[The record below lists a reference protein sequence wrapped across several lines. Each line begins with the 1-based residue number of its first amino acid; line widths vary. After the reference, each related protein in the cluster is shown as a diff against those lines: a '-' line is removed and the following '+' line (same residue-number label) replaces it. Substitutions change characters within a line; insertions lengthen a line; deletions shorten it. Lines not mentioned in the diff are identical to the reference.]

1 MSKEKEIDFSKI
13 PELNA
18 PLNIFGKIASA
29 FVDRYKVVYLAIF
42 MIFILGFTTYTGL
55 PKESV
60 PDISLNMVYVMSVY
74 PGATALDI
82 EELVTSPL
90 EDAMMS
96 VDGVDTVKS
105 TTSNNMATVIVT
117 VEDGYDMAL
126 AKLELTNA
134 ANKVKLPDNATDPEI
149 IEIATGE
156 LPVMSMTIT
165 GEYDLVKLK
174 EFAERLETEFKTVS
188 GIKRVDL
195 SGGYDRE
202 IRVKVDSVKASQY
215 GLSTSQ
221 IQNAIQ
227 SANTNIPAGT
237 KTLDGLSYNIRI
249 DESFKS
255 VEDINNLIIY
265 SDSTRVVFLKDVAS
279 VVDTYKKPDKYSNI
293 FIREY
298 SEKEET
304 HSVVNIDIYRE
315 SGVDLVKPS
324 EDIQAIVENSKG
336 TLLPSDVEVIITYD
350 QSDRVKE
357 DLKTVVNNALGGL
370 ITVII
375 VLFIFIGLNEAL
387 IVSAVIPLSMFITF
401 VAMKYMGL
409 TFNTISL
416 TGFIIALGLLV
427 DNAIVVMENV
437 DRLRDMK
444 IDRIRASKFGLNQV
458 GPAVF
463 AASLTT
469 VAAFLPVAM
478 VPGIMGKFL
487 KSMPLTIIA
496 IILSSLAVSIIITPA
511 LCSRFLSKYKEDAK
525 EKHPR
530 GRLIVASTFIFV
542 LSMISFLDNWK
553 ININTIIISIFFVS
567 LYLFREYLKHKKI
580 RDNSD
585 GFIETYK
592 NFVRNLLESKAKI
605 AVLLSITVVVFIGS
619 LATIPLGILK
629 MELIPPEEASQ
640 IVIAIE
646 APKGTML
653 DDTLAIAKNVEK
665 HLYKFEDITTFTSKI
680 GVDGYNTAEITIEIK
695 SVTDRKLSS
704 FDLEAMIR
712 DDIHEVAGADI
723 DITAKSSAR
732 NIMNGAPISI
742 TLQGESLEELDKYA
756 NMYYEKLQTIDGVLD
771 PSVSFDKGAKELNIN
786 IDTNK
791 ALTYGLSVQA
801 ISSRIRSEISGAKV
815 GIYSENNDEI
825 DINMYINEGSVNSLD
840 ELSKIYFLNNQGK
853 IVHLLDIATIE
864 MFDGIGTISHEE
876 GNRIVKIESQLE
888 NGYNVTEVSKEFESK
903 VESIKLPST
912 VVKVVSGQAQET
924 AEQAAN
930 MMKSFMVAMLFVF
943 LILAVQFNSMT
954 QPIVILVSVPLAL
967 IGAFLGLIVTGN
979 NLGFY
984 AMFGIVALV
993 GIAVNDAIVLID
1005 YTNYLRKDGH
1015 ELKEA
1020 ISEAVKTRFQPV
1032 IATSLTT
1039 IGGVLPLAL
1048 YNDSFSQLGY
1058 SLIFGLL
1065 ASTVLTLLIIPVV
1078 YYIFDKSMSKIFKSS
1093 KQIGGQHE

>member
-1 MSKEKEIDFSKI
+1 MSKEKEIDFSEI

-29 FVDRYKVVYLAIF
+29 FVDRYKVVYLTIF
-42 MIFILGFTTYTGL
+42 MIFILGFSMYTNL

-60 PDISLNMVYVMSVY
+60 PDISLNMVYVMSTY

-82 EELVTSPL
+82 EELVSSPL
-90 EDAMMS
+90 EDAMMG
-96 VDGVDTVKS
+96 VNGVDTVNS
-105 TTSNNMATVIVT
+105 TTSNNISTVIVT

-126 AKLELTNA
+126 AKLEITNA
-134 ANKVKLPDNATDPEI
+134 ANKVNLPDNATDPNI
-149 IEIATGE
+149 IEIETGE

-174 EFAERLETEFKTVS
+174 EFGERLETEFKTVN

-202 IRVKVDSVKASQY
+202 IRINVDSVKANQY
-215 GLSTSQ
+215 GLTTSQ
-221 IQNAIQ
+221 VQNAIQ
-227 SANTNIPAGT
+227 SSNTNIPAGN
-237 KTLDGLSYNIRI
+237 KSLDGLSYNIRI
-249 DESFKS
+249 DESFKN
-255 VEDINNLIIY
+255 VDDIKNLIVY
-265 SDSTRVVFLKDVAS
+265 SDNTRVVFLKDVAT
-279 VVDTYKKPDKYSNI
+279 VVDTYKDPTSYSNI

-304 HSVVNIDIYRE
+304 YSIVNIDIYRE

-324 EDIQAIVENSKG
+324 EEIQSIVSNSKG
-336 TLLPSDVEVIITYD
+336 TLLPADVEVLITYD

-357 DLKTVVNNALGGL
+357 DLNTVINNALGGL

-375 VLFIFIGLNEAL
+375 VLYIFIGLNEAL

-401 VAMKYMGL
+401 VAMKFMGL

-469 VAAFLPVAM
+469 VAAFLPVAL

-496 IILSSLAVSIIITPA
+496 IILSSFAVSIVITPA
-511 LCSRFLSKYKEDAK
+511 LCSRFLSKYKEEVK
-525 EKHPR
+525 EKHAKSR
-530 GRLIVASTFIFV
+530 IIISSLFIFGLGMV
-542 LSMISFLDNWK
+542 SFLDNWK
-553 ININTIIISIFFVS
+553 VNVNTFIISLS
-567 LYLFREYLKHKKI
+567 LVAFYLIREYFKYKKT

-585 GFIETYK
+585 GFVEKYK
-592 NFVRNLLESKAKI
+592 LFIHSLLKSKAKI
-605 AVLLSITVVVFIGS
+605 GTLLVITIVVFVGALS
-619 LATIPLGILK
+619 TVPLGILK

-640 IVIAIE
+640 IVIEIE

-653 DDTLAIAKNVEK
+653 DDTLAITKNVEK
-665 HLYKFEDITTFTSKI
+665 HLYKYEDITSFTSKI
-680 GVDGYNTAEITIEIK
+680 GQDGYNSAKVTIEIK
-695 SVTDRKLSS
+695 SVTERSLSS
-704 FDLEAMIR
+704 FDLESKIR

-723 DITAKSSAR
+723 DISSKSSTSG
-732 NIMNGAPISI
+732 MMGGAPISL
-742 TLQGESLEELDKYA
+742 TLKGESLEELDKYA
-756 NMYYEKLQTIDGVLD
+756 NLYLDELKKIEGVLD
-771 PSVSFDKGAKELNIN
+771 PGVSFDKGAKELNIN

-791 ALTYGLSVQA
+791 ATTYGLSVQS
-801 ISSRIRSEISGAKV
+801 ISLRIRNEISGAKV
-815 GIYSENNDEI
+815 GIYSEDNDEI

-840 ELSKIYFLNNQGK
+840 ELSKIYFLNSRGQ
-853 IVHLLDIATIE
+853 IVHLTDIATIE
-864 MFDGIGTISHEE
+864 LFDGLGTISHEE

-888 NGYNVTEVSKEFESK
+888 DGYNVTEVSKIFNEK
-903 VESIKLPST
+903 IKDIKLPST
-912 VVKVVSGQAQET
+912 VVKAVSGQAQET
-924 AEQAAN
+924 AEQAQN
-930 MMKSFMVAMLFVF
+930 MLMSFATAMLFVF

-967 IGAFLGLIVTGN
+967 IGAFFGLIVTGN

-1005 YTNYLRKDGH
+1005 YTNYLRKAGSD
-1015 ELKEA
+1015 LNEA
-1020 ISEAVKTRFQPV
+1020 VAEAVKTRFQPV

-1039 IGGVLPLAL
+1039 MGGVLPLAL

-1078 YYIFDKSMSKIFKSS
+1078 YYVFDKILSKIFKSS
-1093 KQIGGQHE
+1093 KQNGGQHE

>member
-1 MSKEKEIDFSKI
+1 MSKEKEIGLSEI

-18 PLNIFGKIASA
+18 PLNIFGRLASA
-29 FVDRYKVVYLAIF
+29 FVDRYKVVYLSIF
-42 MIFILGFTTYTGL
+42 MIFILGFTMYTEL

-60 PDISLNMVYVMSVY
+60 PDVSLNMVYVMSTY

-90 EDAMMS
+90 EDAMMG

-105 TTSNNMATVIVT
+105 TTSNNVSTVIVT

-126 AKLELTNA
+126 AKLEITNA
-134 ANKVKLPDNATDPEI
+134 ANKVNLPDNATDPNVVEI
-149 IEIATGE
+149 ETGE

-174 EFAERLETEFKTVS
+174 EFGERLETEFKSVS

-202 IRVKVDSVKASQY
+202 IRIKVDSIKANQY

-221 IQNAIQ
+221 VQSAIQ

-237 KTLDGLSYNIRI
+237 KSLDGLSYNIRI
-249 DESFKS
+249 DESFKN
-255 VEDINNLIIY
+255 VEDIRNLIIY
-265 SDSTRVVFLKDVAS
+265 SDSARVVFLKDVAT
-279 VVDTYKKPDKYSNI
+279 VVDTFEEPEKYSNI

-304 HSVVNIDIYRE
+304 HSIVNIDIYRE
-315 SGVDLVKPS
+315 SGVDLVAPS
-324 EDIQAIVENSKG
+324 EKIKSIIEDSAG
-336 TLLPSDVEVIITYD
+336 TIIPKDVEVLVTFD

-357 DLKTVVNNALGGL
+357 DLNTVINNALGGL

-401 VAMKYMGL
+401 VAMKFMGL

-496 IILSSLAVSIIITPA
+496 IILSSLAVSIVITPA
-511 LCSRFLSKYKEDAK
+511 LCSRFLSKYKEETK
-525 EKHPR
+525 ESHPAR
-530 GRLIVASTFIFV
+530 RIATSSIFIFA

-553 ININTIIISIFFVS
+553 ININTIVISISFVA
-567 LYLFREYLKHKKI
+567 LYLFREYLKYKKI
-580 RDNSD
+580 RDKTD
-585 GFIETYK
+585 GFVETYK
-592 NFVRNLLESKAKI
+592 KFVRNLLDSRIKI
-605 AVLLSITVVVFIGS
+605 ATLFIITIAVFAGT

-640 IVIAIE
+640 IIINIE

-653 DDTLAIAKNVEK
+653 DDTLAITKNVEK
-665 HLYKFEDITTFTSKI
+665 YLYKYEDITSFTSKV
-680 GVDGYNTAEITIEIK
+680 GKDGYNTAEITIEIE
-695 SVTDRKLSS
+695 SVSNRILSS
-704 FDLEAMIR
+704 FDLESNIR
-712 DDIHEVAGADI
+712 ADIHEVAGANIDI
-723 DITAKSSAR
+723 DSKSSSSGV
-732 NIMNGAPISI
+732 MGGAPISL
-742 TLQGESLEELDKYA
+742 TLKGESLEELDKYS
-756 NMYYEKLQTIDGVLD
+756 NMYLEELKTIEGVLD
-771 PSVSFDKGAKELNIN
+771 PSVSLDKGAKELNIN

-791 ALTYGLSVQA
+791 AVTYGLSVQS

-815 GIYSENNDEI
+815 GIYTENNNEI
-825 DINMYINEGSVNSLD
+825 DINMYINEDRVNSLD
-840 ELSKIYFLNNQGK
+840 ELSKIYFLNNKGQ
-853 IVHLLDIATIE
+853 IVHLMDIATIE
-864 MFDGIGTISHEE
+864 QFEGLGTISHEE
-876 GNRIVKIESQLE
+876 GDRIVKIESQLE
-888 NGYNVTEVSKEFESK
+888 TGYNVSEVSREFEKK
-903 VESIKLPST
+903 VADIKLPST
-912 VVKVVSGQAQET
+912 VVKAISGQAEET

-930 MMKSFMVAMLFVF
+930 MLKSFMMAMLLVF

-967 IGAFLGLIVTGN
+967 IGAFMGLIVTGN

-1005 YTNYLRKDGH
+1005 YTNYLRKEGN

-1020 ISEAVKTRFQPV
+1020 VSEAVKTRFQPV

-1058 SLIFGLL
+1058 SLIFGLF

-1078 YYIFDKSMSKIFKSS
+1078 YYVFDKIMGKIFKSS
-1093 KQIGGQHE
+1093 KQIGGQDE